1 MSAAP
6 YQRKDAAGGN
16 CQIDL
21 LILTASTALVVEI
34 KWRTKIDRAVI
45 DEVREK
51 VRRLKVS
58 SDRSICT
65 ALVYAGE
72 LSEGVLAD
80 GYFDFVVSAE
90 KLFLE

>member
-1 MSAAP
+1 MCY
-6 YQRKDAAGGN
+6 YQEFHTIVDHKVGKQCEFLVYYLVKTQIVDRK
-16 CQIDL
+16 
-21 LILTASTALVVEI
+21 V
-34 KWRTKIDRAVI
+34 DRAVI

-58 SDRSICT
+58 SGRSIRT

-80 GYFDFVVSAE
+80 GYFDFIVPAE
-90 KLFLE
+90 KLFLN